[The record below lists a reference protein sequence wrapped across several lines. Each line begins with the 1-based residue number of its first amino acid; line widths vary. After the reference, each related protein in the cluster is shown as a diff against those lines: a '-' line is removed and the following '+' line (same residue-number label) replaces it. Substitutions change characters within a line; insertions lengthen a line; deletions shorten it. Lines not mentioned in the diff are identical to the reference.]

1 MQTKLGRFNSETL
14 QVPAKSP
21 SSSRV
26 TNWLIRGN
34 KLTRA
39 LPFRNGLE
47 NKFILFKTLITMKS
61 SSKGMS
67 LLLILD
73 TSSNLK
79 KPAKDKTYIATLRN
93 SSGLSRSDL
102 LIISWI
108 KVAEI
113 GSLRLR
119 SRALMRVKGSYL
131 QDHSVYSSISCRC
144 CCFFGY

>member
-1 MQTKLGRFNSETL
+1 M
-14 QVPAKSP
+14 
-21 SSSRV
+21 
-26 TNWLIRGN
+26 
-34 KLTRA
+34 
-39 LPFRNGLE
+39 
-47 NKFILFKTLITMKS
+47 LFKTLITMKP
-61 SSKGMS
+61 SSKGIS

-93 SSGLSRSDL
+93 STGLSRSDL

-119 SRALMRVKGSYL
+119 SRSFMRVRVHICKIIPSIRRSLVVVVVFLVIDSILFSLINRISFSYL
-131 QDHSVYSSISCRC
+131 LI
-144 CCFFGY
+144 